1 MGSLWVS
8 LWDGCPYGVPMGSL
22 YGVTHWVPLSP
33 PSWGQWLPAQAWAV
47 PMGSLWV
54 SLWGPHGVSLWSHSL
69 GSPLPPSWGQWLP
82 AQGCPRSSRI
92 ISFRLRVEPSRG
104 LWDDTAANDAAFFC
118 SDGTTLEGGGGV
130 RGLWGNW
137 SESCP
142 PNVGVCGLRTR
153 VEAPQ
158 RTQDDTGLNSA
169 VLLCCD

>member
-1 MGSLWVS
+1 M
-8 LWDGCPYGVPMGSL
+8 
-22 YGVTHWVPLSP
+22 
-33 PSWGQWLPAQAWAV
+33 
-47 PMGSLWV
+47 
-54 SLWGPHGVSLWSHSL
+54 SLWGPYGFSLWGHSL